1 METTVLMNY
10 VKLGWHIAGVNN
22 RTKPNQKSVKLN
34 RTKSIGRIVVRY
46 GSVIEHNRTGTSSEP
61 ISEFDESNS

>member
-34 RTKSIGRIVVRY
+34 RTKSIGLLFDTVR
-46 GSVIEHNRTGTSSEP
+46 
-61 ISEFDESNS
+61 